1 MVKGK
6 FDLMELRV
14 NSIVVKIIV
23 LICLW
28 RLAIGFVLKV
38 FSVDFNRVKDIDKFV
53 KRLFVWKCFCRVV
66 IVLLIIVVL
75 KLNRNF
81 FRVVI
86 FEISRI
92 NLMLVVDWEGEE
104 EGFM

>member
-53 KRLFVWKCFCRVV
+53 KRLFV
-66 IVLLIIVVL
+66 
-75 KLNRNF
+75 
-81 FRVVI
+81 
-86 FEISRI
+86 
-92 NLMLVVDWEGEE
+92 
-104 EGFM
+104 